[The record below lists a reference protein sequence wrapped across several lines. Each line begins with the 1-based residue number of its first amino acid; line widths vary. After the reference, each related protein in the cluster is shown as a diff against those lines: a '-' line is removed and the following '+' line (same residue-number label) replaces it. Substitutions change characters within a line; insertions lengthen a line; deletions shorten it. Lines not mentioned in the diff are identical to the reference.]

1 MSEMRPRIE
10 LRAATSK
17 TCALG
22 FVRPF
27 LLLLAVG
34 STAAGARGQDLPGPG
49 QFIPP
54 SAPAAQ
60 AESFAPPLA
69 QYQAVP
75 PPPAPTTVPGTGVPN
90 VAVPPA
96 GLDGYWIASS
106 WNCRQSAPHAC
117 PCGDLQFYYRSCD
130 GQTQLL
136 NRDAFNASLAP
147 GTPVCFVVHGSFTDW
162 NSMFTDCVPLFSWI
176 RSAAPSRAMNVVFYT
191 WPSAGPLTY
200 EPHIDVAV
208 LGKRAS
214 FNGVYLGDL
223 IARVPPGHPIC
234 IIGHSHGARMTAAAL
249 HLLGGGE
256 VEGTHLTN
264 FPPPDQRI
272 RAVLVAGALDHHWMD
287 PGQRFGLALCRT
299 ECLMYLR
306 NDHDIVLT
314 FYPLR
319 KIFSR
324 RALGES
330 GLTRRDHER
339 LGYLNSK
346 VVELDVTNMVQLGH
360 VWNHYYTH
368 PELASAIEPFVYF
381 DDGPRFVPPTAPAS
395 VSTENGMPNGLAE
408 KESRRGFFRSRFV
421 KAGPGE

>member
-1 MSEMRPRIE
+1 MRPRFE
-10 LRAATSK
+10 LRAERSK
-17 TCALG
+17 TGSLG
-22 FVRPF
+22 FAWLL
-27 LLLLAVG
+27 LLLLAAS
-34 STAAGARGQDLPGPG
+34 STGDAARGQDGPALVE
-49 QFIPP
+49 FVPP
-54 SAPAAQ
+54 PAPAIQ
-60 AESFAPPLA
+60 SESFAPPAA

-75 PPPAPTTVPGTGVPN
+75 PPPAPTSVPSTSVPN
-90 VAVPPA
+90 VVASPA

-117 PCGDLQFYYRSCD
+117 PCGDLQFSYRSCD
-130 GQTQLL
+130 GQMQLL
-136 NRDAFNASLAP
+136 NRDAFNASLTP
-147 GTPVCFVVHGSFTDW
+147 GVPVCFVVHGSFTDW
-162 NSMFTDCVPLFSWI
+162 NSIINDCGPLFSWI
-176 RSAAPSRAMNVVFYT
+176 RNAAPSRAMHVVFYT
-191 WPSAGPLTY
+191 WPSSGPLTY

-208 LGKRAS
+208 LGMRAS

-234 IIGHSHGARMTAAAL
+234 VIGHSHGARMTAAAL

-256 VEGTHLTN
+256 VDGTHLTN
-264 FPPPDQRI
+264 FPPADQRI

-306 NDHDIVLT
+306 NDHDIVLS

-319 KIFSR
+319 KVFSR

-368 PELASAIEPFVYF
+368 PELASAMEPFVYF
-381 DDGPRFVPPTAPAS
+381 DDAPGYVPPAAAAS
-395 VSTENGMPNGLAE
+395 VSPVNGPAE
-408 KESRRGFFRSRFV
+408 KEARGGFFRSRFA
-421 KAGPGE
+421 KAAPGE

>member
-234 IIGHSHGARMTAAAL
+234 IIGHRRTFRR
-249 HLLGGGE
+249 
-256 VEGTHLTN
+256 LTN
-264 FPPPDQRI
+264 AFVRSSSPARSTI
-272 RAVLVAGALDHHWMD
+272 IGWT
-287 PGQRFGLALCRT
+287 PGSASDSLC
-299 ECLMYLR
+299 
-306 NDHDIVLT
+306 
-314 FYPLR
+314 
-319 KIFSR
+319 
-324 RALGES
+324 A
-330 GLTRRDHER
+330 
-339 LGYLNSK
+339 
-346 VVELDVTNMVQLGH
+346 
-360 VWNHYYTH
+360 
-368 PELASAIEPFVYF
+368 
-381 DDGPRFVPPTAPAS
+381 APNA
-395 VSTENGMPNGLAE
+395 
-408 KESRRGFFRSRFV
+408 
-421 KAGPGE
+421 

>member
-1 MSEMRPRIE
+1 
-10 LRAATSK
+10 
-17 TCALG
+17 
-22 FVRPF
+22 
-27 LLLLAVG
+27 
-34 STAAGARGQDLPGPG
+34 
-49 QFIPP
+49 
-54 SAPAAQ
+54 
-60 AESFAPPLA
+60 
-69 QYQAVP
+69 
-75 PPPAPTTVPGTGVPN
+75 
-90 VAVPPA
+90 
-96 GLDGYWIASS
+96 
-106 WNCRQSAPHAC
+106 
-117 PCGDLQFYYRSCD
+117 
-130 GQTQLL
+130 LL
-136 NRDAFNASLAP
+136 NRVAFNASLAP